1 MTTRKKLMITI
12 VCLMTVLCALI
23 TGTLAWLIDDTDP
36 ITNTFTPS
44 NIEVELTEEF
54 NTDSNDDSTNDKW
67 EGKLIPGTTLDKKA
81 TVTVDNDIDCYVF
94 VKVEKSANL
103 DTFIEWNIAEGWTLL
118 EEGVYYRTVAADAAV
133 KSFDVVKDNTVTVR
147 ESVGK
152 AEMATLTSPELY
164 PKLTFTAYAAQQSGL
179 DVEAAWAAINP

>member
-23 TGTLAWLIDDTDP
+23 TSTLAWLIDDTDP

-44 NIEVELTEEF
+44 NVEVELTEEF
-54 NTDSNDDSTNDKW
+54 NTDSNADAVPDKW

-81 TVTVDNDIDCYVF
+81 TVTVTNDIDCYVF

-103 DTFIEWNIAEGWTLL
+103 DTFIEWNIADGWTQL

-133 KSFDVVKDNTVTVR
+133 KSFSVVEGDTVMVR

-152 AEMATLTSPELY
+152 AEMATLTSLELY

-179 DVEAAWAAINP
+179 TIVEAWDAINP

>member
-1 MTTRKKLMITI
+1 MTTRKKLLITI
-12 VCLMTVLCALI
+12 LCLTTVLCALV
-23 TGTLAWLIDDTDP
+23 TGTLAWLTDDTTP

-44 NIEVELTEEF
+44 NIKVELTEDF
-54 NTDSNDDSTNDKW
+54 NTDSNEDAIPDKW

-103 DTFIEWNIAEGWTLL
+103 DTFIEWNIADGWTQL
-118 EEGVYYRTVAADAAV
+118 EEGVYYRTVAADSAV
-133 KSFDVVKDNTVTVR
+133 KSFYVVKNNTVTVR

-152 AEMATLTSPELY
+152 AEMATLTSLELY

-179 DVEAAWAAINP
+179 TVEAAWAAINP